1 VRANAARSRG
11 GVACL
16 PSSNQQRAFSVG
28 GAIRSSDPTLSS
40 SDWPRPESSRISF
53 NGDTG
58 TMFSFASAIE
68 RKLASWPSFAGF
80 AFHGLL

>member
-1 VRANAARSRG
+1 MPRDPEAASH
-11 GVACL
+11 VYPPAT
-16 PSSNQQRAFSVG
+16 SSELFLSVEQS
-28 GAIRSSDPTLSS
+28 RSSDPTLSS